1 MFYYIILYYVIFC
14 CNAVSN
20 DTSLDERTAHA
31 IILGTFDINTRHN
44 INYIPYGIYFIIL
57 TICIPYSS
65 L

>member
-1 MFYYIILYYVIFC
+1 MLYYVILCYIMFYYIILYYIMLYF

-44 INYIPYGIYFIIL
+44 IHYIPY
-57 TICIPYSS
+57 
-65 L
+65 